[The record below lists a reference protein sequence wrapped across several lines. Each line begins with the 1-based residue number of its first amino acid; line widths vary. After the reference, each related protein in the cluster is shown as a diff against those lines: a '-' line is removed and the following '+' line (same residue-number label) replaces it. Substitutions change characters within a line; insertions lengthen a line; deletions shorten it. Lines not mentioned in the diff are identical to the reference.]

1 MQLQGRPLVTGSCQE
16 DMQPVQQQP
25 PHARV
30 WRQTA
35 NAAEAMWPAGIAWT
49 SRAEQE
55 LQQMRW
61 TSNTSPWHYNATG
74 HKSALNWQ
82 ALLSL

>member
-1 MQLQGRPLVTGSCQE
+1 MQLQGRALVTGSCQE
-16 DMQPVQQQP
+16 DMQPMQQQP

-35 NAAEAMWPAGIAWT
+35 NAAEAMWPASIELT

-55 LQQMRW
+55 LQQLR
-61 TSNTSPWHYNATG
+61 
-74 HKSALNWQ
+74 
-82 ALLSL
+82 